1 MSGEILDQMC
11 SGRMGTQWRIM
22 SGFGLEH
29 SNTTVVS
36 STAVA
41 FSMRLVYAVKFAI
54 SLSTT

>member
-1 MSGEILDQMC
+1 MLP
-11 SGRMGTQWRIM
+11 RMGTQWRIM
-22 SGFGLEH
+22 SGLGLEH

-54 SLSTT
+54 SFSMT